1 LIRDEPDGGAPVLT
15 TLLVTFALTVG
26 LALVVLLAVA
36 APPMRRRGSRL
47 IARID
52 AWAGRLLPVVHH
64 HRDRAARQLAARL
77 EAQRSARAEDRRT
90 ARAR

>member
-1 LIRDEPDGGAPVLT
+1 VVT
-15 TLLVTFALTVG
+15 TLFVTFALTVG
-26 LALVVLLAVA
+26 LAAAVLLSVA

-52 AWAGRLLPVVHH
+52 AWAGRVIPVVRQ
-64 HRDRAARQLAARL
+64 HRARVAARVAERL
-77 EAQRSARAEDRRT
+77 EAQRQSRGDEQRT